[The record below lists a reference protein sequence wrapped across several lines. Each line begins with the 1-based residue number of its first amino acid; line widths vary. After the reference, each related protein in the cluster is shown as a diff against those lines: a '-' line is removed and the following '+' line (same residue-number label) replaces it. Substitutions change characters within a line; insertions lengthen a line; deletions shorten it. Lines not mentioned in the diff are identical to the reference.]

1 MMENI
6 RELLLLFMI
15 GWIWLLRK
23 KVAERTIAMERELQ
37 ERILAEKEKKELQ
50 QEVHRAKI
58 MEALGLLAG
67 GVAHDLNNILTGI
80 VGYPDL
86 ILPELNPHS
95 RMYKQVEAMQRD
107 NLYPEFPGSE
117 RNSGPGS

>member
-37 ERILAEKEKKELQ
+37 ERLQAEKEKKEFYAFSQ
-50 QEVHRAKI
+50 QVKAAFDFNPVAFSTDDI
-58 MEALGLLAG
+58 NNLL
-67 GVAHDLNNILTGI
+67 I
-80 VGYPDL
+80 
-86 ILPELNPHS
+86 
-95 RMYKQVEAMQRD
+95 
-107 NLYPEFPGSE
+107 
-117 RNSGPGS
+117 